1 MPYKVQWLVEKRVL
15 LSQYEG
21 TVSIEDARGQVSEGN
36 AMLRQGIP
44 LTHSIIDMSKV
55 DKLPSLQLASEFMS
69 TDLSEVRDKLGWT
82 IVITNNK
89 FLKFASSLFVPMF
102 KVRQRFFGSLDEALA
117 FLQEEDSTLP
127 PLKKS

>member
-15 LSQYEG
+15 LSEYQG
-21 TVSIEDARGQVSEGN
+21 ILTIEDARGQVSEGN
-36 AMLRQGIP
+36 ALLRQGIP

-82 IVITNNK
+82 IVLTNNK

-102 KVRQRFFGSLDEALA
+102 KVRQRFFGSLDEALI

-127 PLKKS
+127 PLRKS

>member
-21 TVSIEDARGQVSEGN
+21 TVSIEDAHGQVSEGN

>member
-1 MPYKVQWLVEKRVL
+1 MPYKVQWLVEKRIL

-21 TVSIEDARGQVSEGN
+21 TVTIEDARGQVSEGN

-127 PLKKS
+127 PLKKP

>member
-1 MPYKVQWLVEKRVL
+1 MPYKVQWLVEKRIL

-21 TVSIEDARGQVSEGN
+21 TVTIEDARGQVSEGN

-82 IVITNNK
+82 IVLTNNK

-102 KVRQRFFGSLDEALA
+102 KVRQRFFGSLDEALI

-127 PLKKS
+127 PLRKS

>member
-1 MPYKVQWLVEKRVL
+1 MSYKVQWLVEKRIL

-21 TVSIEDARGQVSEGN
+21 TVTIEDARGQVSEGN

-55 DKLPSLQLASEFMS
+55 EKLPSLQLASEFMS

-82 IVITNNK
+82 IVVTNNK

-102 KVRQRFFGSLDEALA
+102 KVRQRFFGSLDEALT

-127 PLKKS
+127 PLKKT

>member
-1 MPYKVQWLVEKRVL
+1 MPYKVEWLVEKRVL
-15 LSQYEG
+15 LSRYEG
-21 TVSIEDARGQVSEGN
+21 ILTMEDARGQVKEGN
-36 AMLRQGIP
+36 ALLRDGIP
-44 LTHSIIDMSKV
+44 LTHSIIDMSRV
-55 DKLPSLQLASEFMS
+55 EKLPSLQLASEFMS

-102 KVRQRFFGSLDEALA
+102 KVRQRFFGSLDEALT

-127 PLKKS
+127 PLKK

>member
-15 LSQYEG
+15 LSHYEG

>member
-1 MPYKVQWLVEKRVL
+1 MPYKVQWLVEKRIL

-21 TVSIEDARGQVSEGN
+21 TVTIEDARGQVSEGN

>member
-1 MPYKVQWLVEKRVL
+1 MPYKVEWLVEKRVL
-15 LSQYEG
+15 FSRYYGIL
-21 TVSIEDARGQVSEGN
+21 TIEDARGQVREGN
-36 AMLRQGIP
+36 ALLRDGIP
-44 LTHSIIDMSKV
+44 LTHSIIDMSTV
-55 DKLPSLQLASEFMS
+55 EKLPSLQLASEFMS

-127 PLKKS
+127 PLKK

>member
-69 TDLSEVRDKLGWT
+69 IDLSEVRDKLGWT

-127 PLKKS
+127 PLKKL

>member
-1 MPYKVQWLVEKRVL
+1 MPYKVEWLVEKRVL
-15 LSQYEG
+15 LSRYEG
-21 TVSIEDARGQVSEGN
+21 IVTIEDARGQVREGN
-36 AMLRQGIP
+36 TLLREGVP
-44 LTHSIIDMSKV
+44 LTHSIIDMSSV
-55 DKLPSLQLASEFMS
+55 EKLPSLQLASEFMS
-69 TDLSEVRDKLGWT
+69 TDLSEVRNKLGWT

-127 PLKKS
+127 PLKK